1 MRYHGTVIRPPSEAE
16 SYLLQITYGCSHNR
30 CTFCGT
36 YGDKPFQVRPIDEVL
51 EDVAV
56 ASRRMP
62 DVRRVFLC
70 DGNALVL
77 DMDRLTVVLDALN
90 SAFPLLR
97 RISIYANARDL
108 LAKSESDLAVLRE
121 KGLELVYLGLESGS
135 DEVLRRVDKGST
147 AAEMVSGVVRAKEAG
162 MRVSVIA
169 LLGLGGTELSDQH
182 ADRTA
187 KVVNAMDPQYLSMLT
202 LMLVPG
208 TPLHR
213 QWQAGEFEL
222 PEPEALLGE
231 LRRVIAGTDGLSRC
245 VFRTNHA
252 SNYVPLAGTL
262 SRDKE
267 RLLGVLDNAL
277 GRGRDAFRPESWRA
291 L

>member
-1 MRYHGTVIRPPSEAE
+1 MRYHGTVIRPPSEAD

-36 YGDKPFQVRPIDEVL
+36 YMDKPFRGRPLDEAL
-51 EDVAV
+51 QDIAV
-56 ASRRMP
+56 ASRQMP

-77 DMDRLTVVLDALN
+77 DMDHLTDVLDALN
-90 SAFPLLR
+90 AAFPLLR
-97 RISIYANARDL
+97 RISIYANARDI
-108 LAKSESDLAVLRE
+108 LAKSESELAVLRE
-121 KGLELVYLGLESGS
+121 KGLELIYLGLESGS

-147 AAEMVSGVVRAKEAG
+147 AAEMVAGVTRAKEAR

-169 LLGLGGTELSDQH
+169 LLGLGGAELSDEH
-182 ADRTA
+182 ADGTA
-187 KVVNAMDPQYLSMLT
+187 HVVNAMDPQYLSMLT

-213 QWQAGEFEL
+213 QCQSGEFQL

-231 LRRVIAGTDGLSRC
+231 LRRVIAGTEGLSRC

-267 RLLGVLDNAL
+267 RLLGVLDGAL

>member
-1 MRYHGTVIRPPSEAE
+1 MRYHGTVIRPPSEAD

-36 YGDKPFQVRPIDEVL
+36 YPDKPFQVRSSDEVL
-51 EDVAV
+51 EDIAV
-56 ASRRMP
+56 ASRRLN

-70 DGNALVL
+70 DGNAMVL
-77 DMDRLTVVLDALN
+77 DMARLSDVLDALN
-90 SAFPLLR
+90 AAFPLLR

-108 LAKSESDLAVLRE
+108 LAKSQDELTTLRQ
-121 KGLELVYLGLESGS
+121 KGLELIYLGLESGC

-147 AAEMVSGVVRAKEAG
+147 AAEMVAGVTRAKSAG

-169 LLGLGGTELSDQH
+169 LLGLGGAELSDQH
-182 ADRTA
+182 ADGTA
-187 KVVNAMDPQYLSMLT
+187 QVVNAMDPHYLSMLT

-213 QWQAGEFEL
+213 QWQSGDFQL
-222 PEPEALLGE
+222 PEPETLLGE
-231 LRRVIAGTDGLSRC
+231 LRRVIAGTEALSRC

-267 RLLGVLDNAL
+267 RLLATLDSAL
-277 GRGRDAFRPESWRA
+277 GRGKAAFRPESWRA

>member
-1 MRYHGTVIRPPSEAE
+1 MRYHGTVIRPPSEAD

-36 YGDKPFQVRPIDEVL
+36 YIDKPFQVRSMDEVL
-51 EDVAV
+51 EDIAM
-56 ASRRMP
+56 ASSRLR

-77 DMDRLTVVLDALN
+77 DLDCLVRVLEALDT
-90 SAFPLLR
+90 AFPRLR
-97 RISIYANARDL
+97 RISIYANARDI
-108 LAKSESDLAVLRE
+108 LAKSDAELAELRE
-121 KGLELVYLGLESGS
+121 HGLELIYLGLESGC
-135 DEVLRRVDKGST
+135 DEVLRRVDKGAT
-147 AAEMVSGVVRAKEAG
+147 AAEMIEGVVRAKQAG

-169 LLGLGGTELSDQH
+169 LLGLGGVELSEDH
-182 ADRTA
+182 ADQTA
-187 KVVNAMDPQYLSMLT
+187 QVVNAMDPQYLSMLT

-213 QWQAGEFEL
+213 QHQAGTFQL
-222 PEPEALLGE
+222 PEPEALLVE
-231 LRRVIAGTDGLSRC
+231 LRRVIAGTEGLTRC

-267 RLLGVLDNAL
+267 RLLDLLDGAL
-277 GRGRDAFRPESWRA
+277 DLGRDAFRPESWRA

>member
-1 MRYHGTVIRPPSEAE
+1 MRYHGTVIRPPSEAD

-36 YGDKPFQVRPIDEVL
+36 YQDKPFQVRPLEESL
-51 EDVAV
+51 EDIAT
-56 ASRRMP
+56 AARRLG

-70 DGNALVL
+70 DGNALFL
-77 DMDRLTVVLDALN
+77 GMDHLTEILDALN
-90 SAFPLLR
+90 IAFPRLR

-108 LAKSESDLAVLRE
+108 LAKSDAELGILRE
-121 KGLELVYLGLESGS
+121 KGLELIYLGLESGS
-135 DEVLRRVDKGST
+135 DEVLRRVDKGAT
-147 AAEMVSGVVRAKEAG
+147 AAEMIEGVQKAKAAG

-169 LLGLGGTELSDQH
+169 LLGIGGRELSAEH
-182 ADRTA
+182 AHQTA
-187 KVVNAMDPQYLSMLT
+187 RVVNAMDPQYLSMLT

-208 TPLHR
+208 TSLHR
-213 QWQAGEFEL
+213 QAQDGDFVL
-222 PEPEALLGE
+222 PEARAMLLE
-231 LRRVIAGTDGLSRC
+231 LRQVIDGTADLSRC

-262 SRDKE
+262 SRDKQ
-267 RLLGVLDNAL
+267 RLLDTLDAAL
-277 GRGRDAFRPESWRA
+277 EHGDDALRPESWRA

>member
-1 MRYHGTVIRPPSEAE
+1 MRYHGTVIRPPSEAD

-36 YGDKPFQVRPIDEVL
+36 YMDKPFQVRPMDAVL
-51 EDVAV
+51 EDIAM
-56 ASRRMP
+56 ASRRLP

-77 DMDRLTVVLDALN
+77 DMDRLSAVLDALN
-90 SAFPLLR
+90 AAFPLLR
-97 RISIYANARDL
+97 RISIYANARDI
-108 LAKSESDLAVLRE
+108 LARSEDNLATLRE
-121 KGLELVYLGLESGS
+121 KGLELIYLGLESGC

-147 AAEMVSGVVRAKEAG
+147 AAEMVAGVNRAKQAG

-169 LLGLGGTELSDQH
+169 LLGLGGTDLSDQH
-182 ADRTA
+182 ADGTA
-187 KVVNAMDPQYLSMLT
+187 AAVNAMDPQYLSMLT

-208 TPLHR
+208 TPLHC
-213 QWQAGEFEL
+213 QWQAGQFQL

-231 LRRVIAGTDGLSRC
+231 LRRVLAGAEGLSRC

-262 SRDKE
+262 SRDKQ
-267 RLLGVLDNAL
+267 RLLATLDDAL
-277 GRGRDAFRPESWRA
+277 GRGKPAFRPESWRA

>member
-36 YGDKPFQVRPIDEVL
+36 YADKPFQVRPVDEVL
-51 EDVAV
+51 EDIAL
-56 ASRRMP
+56 ASRRIP

-77 DMDRLTVVLDALN
+77 DMERLSTVLDALN
-90 SAFPLLR
+90 AAFPLLR
-97 RISIYANARDL
+97 RISIYANARDI

-121 KGLELVYLGLESGS
+121 KGLELIYLGLESGC
-135 DEVLRRVDKGST
+135 DEVLRRVDKGAT
-147 AAEMVSGVVRAKEAG
+147 AADMIAAVNRAKRAG

-169 LLGLGGTELSDQH
+169 LLGLGGTELSDRH
-182 ADRTA
+182 ADGTA
-187 KVVNAMDPQYLSMLT
+187 EAVNAMDPQYLSMLT

-213 QWQAGEFEL
+213 QWQAGEFHL

-231 LRRVIAGTDGLSRC
+231 LRRVIAGTEGLTRC

-262 SRDKE
+262 SRDKP
-267 RLLGVLDNAL
+267 
-277 GRGRDAFRPESWRA
+277 RPEAWRA

>member
-36 YGDKPFQVRPIDEVL
+36 YPDKPFQVRPVDEVL
-51 EDVAV
+51 EDVAL
-56 ASRRMP
+56 ASRRIP

-77 DMDRLTVVLDALN
+77 DMERLSTVLDALKA
-90 SAFPLLR
+90 AFPLLR
-97 RISIYANARDL
+97 RISIYANARDI
-108 LAKSESDLAVLRE
+108 LAKSETDLAVLRE
-121 KGLELVYLGLESGS
+121 MGLELIYLGLESGC
-135 DEVLRRVDKGST
+135 DEVLRRVDKGAT
-147 AAEMVSGVVRAKEAG
+147 AADMIAAVNRAKQAG
-162 MRVSVIA
+162 MRASVIA
-169 LLGLGGTELSDQH
+169 LLGLGGTELSDRH
-182 ADRTA
+182 ADDTA
-187 KVVNAMDPQYLSMLT
+187 EAVNAMDPQYLSMLT

-208 TPLHR
+208 TPLHH
-213 QWQAGEFEL
+213 QWQAGKFQL

-231 LRRVIAGTDGLSRC
+231 LRRVIAGTGGLTRC

-262 SRDKE
+262 SRDKP
-267 RLLGVLDNAL
+267 RLLDTLDAAL
-277 GRGRDAFRPESWRA
+277 ARGKKAFRPEAWRG

>member
-36 YGDKPFQVRPIDEVL
+36 YADKPFQVRPVDEVL
-51 EDVAV
+51 EDIAL
-56 ASRRMP
+56 ASRRIP

-77 DMDRLTVVLDALN
+77 DMERLSTVLHALN
-90 SAFPLLR
+90 AAFPLLR
-97 RISIYANARDL
+97 RISIYANARDI

-121 KGLELVYLGLESGS
+121 KGLELIYLGLESGC
-135 DEVLRRVDKGST
+135 DEVLRRVDKGAT
-147 AAEMVSGVVRAKEAG
+147 AADMIAAVNRAKRAG

-169 LLGLGGTELSDQH
+169 LLGLGGTELSDRH
-182 ADRTA
+182 ADGTA
-187 KVVNAMDPQYLSMLT
+187 EAVNAMDPQYLSMLT

-213 QWQAGEFEL
+213 QWQAGEFHL

-231 LRRVIAGTDGLSRC
+231 LRRVIAGTEGLTRC

-262 SRDKE
+262 SRDKP
-267 RLLGVLDNAL
+267 RLLDTLDAAL
-277 GRGRDAFRPESWRA
+277 ARGKKAFRPEAWRA

>member
-1 MRYHGTVIRPPSEAE
+1 MRYHGTVIRPPSVAD

-36 YGDKPFQVRPIDEVL
+36 YWDKPFQVRLLDEVL
-51 EDVAV
+51 EDIAM
-56 ASRRMP
+56 ASRRLA

-77 DMDRLTVVLDALN
+77 DTDHLAAVLDALRK
-90 SAFPLLR
+90 AFPLLR
-97 RISIYANARDL
+97 RISIYSNARDI
-108 LAKSESDLAVLRE
+108 LAKSASDLATLRE
-121 KGLELVYLGLESGS
+121 KGLELIYLGLESGC
-135 DEVLRRVDKGST
+135 DEVLRRVNKGST
-147 AAEMVSGVVRAKEAG
+147 AAEMVAGVTRAKEAG
-162 MRVSVIA
+162 MRISVIA
-169 LLGLGGTELSDQH
+169 LLGLGGSELSEQH
-182 ADRTA
+182 ADATA
-187 KVVNAMDPQYLSMLT
+187 KAVNAMDPHYLSMLT

-208 TPLHR
+208 TTLER
-213 QWQAGEFEL
+213 QWQTGQFQL

-231 LRRVIAGTDGLSRC
+231 LRRVIAGTEGLTRC

-262 SRDKE
+262 SRDKD
-267 RLLGVLDNAL
+267 RLLAVLDDAL
-277 GRGRDAFRPESWRA
+277 IQGRRAYRPEAWRG